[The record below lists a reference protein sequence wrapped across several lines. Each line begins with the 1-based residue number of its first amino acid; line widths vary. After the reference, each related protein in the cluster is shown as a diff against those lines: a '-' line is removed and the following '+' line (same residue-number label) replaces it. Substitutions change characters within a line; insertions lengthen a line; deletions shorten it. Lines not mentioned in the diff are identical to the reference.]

1 MVTQPE
7 GLPEEDIDAYTWTGL
22 VGDFK
27 DRECLV
33 SGLSSGDMPSN
44 LTHSVYKTL
53 WPLISSLAAVLVVDN
68 HWLPKSNVRKRPEY
82 ICEAFQRLILQ
93 FIDSKRNEDFMTF
106 PVGESLRQVQKVA
119 NVQTLSTSLSQ
130 QTGGLE
136 RENEA
141 KRRRLDRTEV
151 GRVCANGILNSCHP
165 YCCAHR
171 TRTITNRARWMNERG
186 ALVDCILGSPMCIVY
201 VDSPPEICPIVDH
214 HRNL

>member
-1 MVTQPE
+1 M
-7 GLPEEDIDAYTWTGL
+7 
-22 VGDFK
+22 
-27 DRECLV
+27 V
-33 SGLSSGDMPSN
+33 SGLSSGDLPSN
-44 LTHSVYKTL
+44 ITHSVYKPL
-53 WPLISSLAAVLVVDN
+53 WPLISSLAAILVVDN

-201 VDSPPEICPIVDH
+201 VDSPPEICPIVGH
-214 HRNL
+214 HLNL